1 VKVSLEPL
9 LFSKEQNIRQMINDG
24 GGVVDKMGDY
34 NPPKMIGENLSDVK
48 PKQGKFIDD
57 DNP

>member
-9 LFSKEQNIRQMINDG
+9 LISKEQNIRQMINDG

-34 NPPKMIGENLSDVK
+34 YPPKMIGENFSDVK
-48 PKQGKFIDD
+48 PKQGKLIDD